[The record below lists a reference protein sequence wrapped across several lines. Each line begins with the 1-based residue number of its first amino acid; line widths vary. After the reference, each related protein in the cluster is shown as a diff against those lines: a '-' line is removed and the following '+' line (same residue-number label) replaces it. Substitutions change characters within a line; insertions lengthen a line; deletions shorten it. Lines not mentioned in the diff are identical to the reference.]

1 MQSSAIIQ
9 TDSLVE
15 EKEGLEMTKTRKIGK
30 KLLRL
35 LINAALLVGVL
46 LLCTWFSLDRE
57 ETVFVL
63 AAYLVLRLILWLLGK
78 IVKGIKHSLEERR
91 ERARAN
97 PAVVKRKRGGLLRT
111 AAILLAGLLL
121 LCGAA
126 AIKCYMEI
134 PDALL
139 ELKDKYPETAEFVN
153 AYPWKKNKDFDMDV
167 SGEVSKGSIPLF
179 IQWDER
185 WGYKSY
191 GSNFFAVNACG
202 PTSLSMVICGLTGN
216 TDANPYQVARYS
228 ETMGYYI
235 PGEGTSWDLMT
246 KGAESYGLSVET
258 GEPSADYI
266 LGALSCG
273 KVLICSMWP
282 GDFTT
287 SGHFIVLT
295 GLDVQGNITLND
307 PNSIEKSEKSWT
319 MDVLLPQIRAA
330 WSYTY

>member
-1 MQSSAIIQ
+1 
-9 TDSLVE
+9 
-15 EKEGLEMTKTRKIGK
+15 MTKTRKALKRIVS
-30 KLLRL
+30 
-35 LINAALLVGVL
+35 LILNIAVLAGIL
-46 LLCTWFSLDRE
+46 LLCGYFSLDTE
-57 ETVFVL
+57 ETVVILGVYLIVRLVMWLFVK
-63 AAYLVLRLILWLLGK
+63 LI
-78 IVKGIKHSLEERR
+78 KGIKRSVEGRRVRR
-91 ERARAN
+91 EQETA
-97 PAVVKRKRGGLLRT
+97 AVRRKRGGLFRA
-111 AAILLAGLLL
+111 AAILLAGILLV
-121 LCGAA
+121 CGAA
-126 AIKCYMEI
+126 AVKNFLEI

-153 AYPWKKNKDFDMDV
+153 AYPWKKNKDLDMDV

-228 ETMGYYI
+228 EAMGYYI

-266 LGALSCG
+266 LGALSRG

-295 GLDVQGNITLND
+295 GLDGQGNITLND
-307 PNSIEKSEKSWT
+307 PNSKERSTKSWT

>member
-1 MQSSAIIQ
+1 
-9 TDSLVE
+9 
-15 EKEGLEMTKTRKIGK
+15 MTKTGK
-30 KLLRL
+30 TLKRLLRL
-35 LINAALLVGVL
+35 VLNAGILLGLLI
-46 LLCTWFSLDRE
+46 LCGAFSLDRE

-63 AAYLVLRLILWLLGK
+63 AIYLVIRLVLWLLAK
-78 IVKGIKHSLEERR
+78 IVRGIRRSGEERR
-91 ERARAN
+91 ERAREN
-97 PAVVKRKRGGLLRT
+97 PAAVKRKRGGFLRA
-111 AAILLAGLLL
+111 AAIMLAGLLL

-126 AIKCYMEI
+126 AVEKYLEI

-139 ELKDKYPETAEFVN
+139 ELKEKYPETAAFVN
-153 AYPWKKNKDFDMDV
+153 AYPWKKDKDYNMDV

-191 GSNFFAVNACG
+191 GNNFFAVNACG

-216 TDANPYQVARYS
+216 TDANPYQLAQYS

-246 KGAESYGLSVET
+246 KGAESYGLQVESC
-258 GEPSADYI
+258 EPDYDTI
-266 LGALSCG
+266 VGALSAG

-295 GLDVQGNITLND
+295 GMDGQGNITLND
-307 PNSIEKSEKSWT
+307 PNSKERSAKSWT
-319 MDVLLPQIRAA
+319 MDVLLPQIRAV
-330 WSYTY
+330 WRYSYSG